1 MQVITVNTVRT
12 GKPGAYEFSP
22 PNKTLQLSDK
32 EAHLLITRGIVV
44 AMGAVTQNVE
54 SQSNERSYVIVD
66 AIVDAIDDL
75 PPEAYGKDGKPGVK
89 AIEDILGQNVSASD
103 RDKAWEAYQRLVD
116 DGKTT

>member
-1 MQVITVNTVRT
+1 MHVITVNTIRT
-12 GKPGAYEFSP
+12 GKPGAYEFLP

-32 EAHLLITRGIVV
+32 EAKLLIARGIVV

-54 SQSNERSYVIVD
+54 SQSNEQLD
-66 AIVDAIDDL
+66 AILDAIDDL

-116 DGKTT
+116 DGQ